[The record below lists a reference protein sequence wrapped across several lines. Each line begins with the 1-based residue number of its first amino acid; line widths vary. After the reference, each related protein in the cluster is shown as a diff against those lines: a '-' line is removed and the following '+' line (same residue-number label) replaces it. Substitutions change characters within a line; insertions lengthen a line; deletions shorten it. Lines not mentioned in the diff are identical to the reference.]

1 MVTPIP
7 ATGVPHDTGPL
18 IEILQVTPSES
29 EYGSLRAALHHPR
42 WSLNRVLSCE
52 GARKFLRQ
60 RAVSV
65 VVCAADLA
73 DGGWKDLLYEIA
85 EMAQPP
91 RLIVSS
97 RRADIHLWGEVLNL
111 GGYDVLDAPFAAEE
125 VVGVISA
132 AWRSWRSAGNRSTGW
147 RAAAGAVGASTA
159 A

>member
-7 ATGVPHDTGPL
+7 ASGVPHDTGPP

-60 RAVSV
+60 RAVAV

-73 DGGWKDLLYEIA
+73 DGGWKDLLYVIA

-97 RRADIHLWGEVLNL
+97 RMADSRLWAEGLNL
-111 GGYDVLDAPFAAEE
+111 GGYDVLDAPFAAKE
-125 VVGVISA
+125 VVAVISA
-132 AWRSWRSAGNRSTGW
+132 AWRAQ
-147 RAAAGAVGASTA
+147 AGAFG
-159 A
+159 